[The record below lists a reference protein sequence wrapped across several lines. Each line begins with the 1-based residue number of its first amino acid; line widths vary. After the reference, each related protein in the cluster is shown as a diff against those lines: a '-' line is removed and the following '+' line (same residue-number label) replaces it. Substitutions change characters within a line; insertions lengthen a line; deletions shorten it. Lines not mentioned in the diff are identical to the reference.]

1 MRSELLQ
8 RIQTLLQNED
18 LEAIRKDVRTD
29 IDSFRSLIQEDFRA
43 QREAWENEEHEDDEK
58 FQFQPSPE
66 ELQFNELVDQ
76 FKTREK
82 AWRQRIAEEQRA
94 NLEVKTGLIDA
105 LRSICLLYTS
115 PSPRDKRQSRMPSS
129 A

>member
-29 IDSFRSLIQEDFRA
+29 IDSFRSLIKEDFRA
-43 QREAWENEEHEDDEK
+43 QREAWEKEEHEGDDK

-66 ELQFNELVDQ
+66 ELQFN
-76 FKTREK
+76 
-82 AWRQRIAEEQRA
+82 
-94 NLEVKTGLIDA
+94 
-105 LRSICLLYTS
+105 CLLYTS
-115 PSPRDKRQSRMPSS
+115 PSPRDGW
-129 A
+129 

>member
-43 QREAWENEEHEDDEK
+43 QREAWEK
-58 FQFQPSPE
+58 
-66 ELQFNELVDQ
+66 
-76 FKTREK
+76 
-82 AWRQRIAEEQRA
+82 EEQGSRA
-94 NLEVKTGLIDA
+94 VIEISQV
-105 LRSICLLYTS
+105 CLLRIVYPNIVKLSRNSVDTTS
-115 PSPRDKRQSRMPSS
+115 RAP